1 MSEFPMREINVAPHL
16 EEVTDLGFLP
26 REDAVYRVP
35 TRCAVSE
42 APRVSACLPPPHSA
56 PVQLQH
62 RADPAQRPA
71 GVGRVIDKTQQTF
84 LDGPLDAGRDRTV
97 QPQLAFPRR
106 AANSMACSTIAVC
119 KRPISALRPANS
131 DFSAFDCL
139 RPGLD
144 S

>member
-1 MSEFPMREINVAPHL
+1 MSEFPMREINITPRF

-26 REDAVYRVP
+26 FKDAVYRVP

-42 APRVSACLPPPHSA
+42 TPSVASSLPTPHSA
-56 PVQLQH
+56 TVQLQH
-62 RADPAQRPA
+62 RADPAQCPA
-71 GVGRVIDKTQQTF
+71 GVDGVINQTQQTL
-84 LDGPLDAGRDRTV
+84 LDGPVDTGGDWTV

-106 AANSMACSTIAVC
+106 AANSMACSTIVLW
-119 KRPISALRPANS
+119 RRETSALRPANS
-131 DFSAFDCL
+131 DLSADDCF

>member
-1 MSEFPMREINVAPHL
+1 MSKFPMREINVTPGF
-16 EEVTDLGFLP
+16 EQVKNLGFLP
-26 REDAVYRVP
+26 RKEAVYRVP
-35 TRCAVSE
+35 TRRAVSE
-42 APRVSACLPPPHSA
+42 TPCVASSMPTPHST
-56 PVQLQH
+56 PVHRQH
-62 RADPAQRPA
+62 GTDPAQCPA
-71 GVGRVIDKTQQTF
+71 GVDGIINQSEQT
-84 LDGPLDAGRDRTV
+84 LLGGPVDTGGDRAV

-106 AANSMACSTIAVC
+106 AANSMACSTIAAC